1 MAYKV
6 FVSYSHSADD
16 RLAPILQAGLH
27 GFARPWNQLRAM
39 RVFLDS
45 RSLSATPKLWS
56 TIRTALQDS
65 EYFLLLASPGS
76 ARSEWVPREVQ
87 HWLSLGRADK
97 LLVALTDGEIVW
109 DAERNDFDWESTTA
123 LPRVLE
129 GVLQEPPLFVDFRW
143 AKQEEQLSLNHPRF
157 RDKIAD
163 LSSTLQGVP
172 KDSLIGEDVR
182 QHQKS
187 VRLRRVAIAAL
198 SILCV
203 ALGVASYISVQQ
215 RNEALRQ
222 QKIATARQLAAEAEV
237 TRNRDPRLLP
247 LSALLAVES
256 LRGFPTSEADQTLR
270 FGLSLLPRPVSYV
283 VHKKELDGTNNA
295 VAAGFTR
302 DGRHLI
308 TLSNELARVWEAAT
322 GKEVATLKH
331 DQFVRRF
338 AMSPDGQY
346 LATTSFD
353 GVLRLWENWST
364 SAPREVRRLPHRTGV
379 FDAEFSPGGRYLAT
393 ASDDGVARVWTDWQT
408 PQARVVSETPSNG
421 SIMLVAF
428 TADEKELVC
437 VDEEATITIWDAA
450 TGARESVPA
459 RKGTLTRDRKH
470 LLVFEEATLRI
481 LEPPD
486 GPEVARVANLNVDTD
501 VSNVNAFDLTIEA
514 RYSALGSGNVVAIRS
529 LSDGRQV
536 ASLRHDSRVEEL
548 IFQPGGRRIATR
560 TQRGAVR
567 LWDVASAA
575 EVGRIVPDENPDV
588 LAFSPDGQYFA
599 TAGSLTANVW
609 TTTASSVVAQ
619 LQGEPRVAAFAPDG
633 AFVTTGGLDS
643 QVRVSTFPDGR
654 VVAMPPKLPSGI
666 NAVAIS
672 ASGRYLAAAGHF
684 VADVWTDWR
693 STPRRVTRLQ
703 HKDVVNVV
711 AFSPDERYVITGA
724 DKSVVVWDRW
734 DSSTPSVVAR
744 IAHEKGIYG
753 VAFSRD
759 SQYLVTADYDGYARL
774 WRGWNTGNPTEVARF
789 QHEGTKGG
797 WRSMYAVAFSPDGKY
812 LATSSYEQTRVWSAW
827 DTKTPRQIGR
837 FESSRISPG
846 AAFTPDGRYLTTL
859 DAGEN
864 DSRDARVWDL
874 ESGREVAR
882 VSHSDQVSFTG
893 FSPDGQYL
901 LTDGAISFWRPADL
915 VREACS
921 RLAFGIGRAQWRR
934 FRGASEAT
942 PGPCDD
948 KR

>member
-270 FGLSLLPRPVSYV
+270 FGLSLLPRPVSYM

-437 VDEEATITIWDAA
+437 VDEEGDDHDLERGHRRSRVSSRQKGHAHWRSASTCWCSK
-450 TGARESVPA
+450 RPRCVFLSYPMVRRSPA
-459 RKGTLTRDRKH
+459 SRISMSILTSRTSMRSIYDRQ
-470 LLVFEEATLRI
+470 V
-481 LEPPD
+481 
-486 GPEVARVANLNVDTD
+486 
-501 VSNVNAFDLTIEA
+501 

-575 EVGRIVPDENPDV
+575 EVGRHDRMKTRKC
-588 LAFSPDGQYFA
+588 LAFSPDGTGLRDGRLVDRKRVDNDRILRGCA
-599 TAGSLTANVW
+599 TA
-609 TTTASSVVAQ
+609 
-619 LQGEPRVAAFAPDG
+619 R
-633 AFVTTGGLDS
+633 
-643 QVRVSTFPDGR
+643 
-654 VVAMPPKLPSGI
+654 
-666 NAVAIS
+666 
-672 ASGRYLAAAGHF
+672 
-684 VADVWTDWR
+684 
-693 STPRRVTRLQ
+693 
-703 HKDVVNVV
+703 
-711 AFSPDERYVITGA
+711 
-724 DKSVVVWDRW
+724 
-734 DSSTPSVVAR
+734 
-744 IAHEKGIYG
+744 
-753 VAFSRD
+753 
-759 SQYLVTADYDGYARL
+759 
-774 WRGWNTGNPTEVARF
+774 
-789 QHEGTKGG
+789 
-797 WRSMYAVAFSPDGKY
+797 
-812 LATSSYEQTRVWSAW
+812 
-827 DTKTPRQIGR
+827 
-837 FESSRISPG
+837 
-846 AAFTPDGRYLTTL
+846 
-859 DAGEN
+859 
-864 DSRDARVWDL
+864 
-874 ESGREVAR
+874 
-882 VSHSDQVSFTG
+882 
-893 FSPDGQYL
+893 
-901 LTDGAISFWRPADL
+901 
-915 VREACS
+915 
-921 RLAFGIGRAQWRR
+921 
-934 FRGASEAT
+934 
-942 PGPCDD
+942 
-948 KR
+948 

>member
-56 TIRTALQDS
+56 TIRTALQTP
-65 EYFLLLASPGS
+65 YFLLLASPGS

-270 FGLSLLPRPVSYV
+270 FGLSLLPRPVSYM

-364 SAPREVRRLPHRTGV
+364 SAPREVRRLPHRTGY
-379 FDAEFSPGGRYLAT
+379 S
-393 ASDDGVARVWTDWQT
+393 
-408 PQARVVSETPSNG
+408 TPS
-421 SIMLVAF
+421 
-428 TADEKELVC
+428 
-437 VDEEATITIWDAA
+437 
-450 TGARESVPA
+450 SVLA
-459 RKGTLTRDRKH
+459 
-470 LLVFEEATLRI
+470 
-481 LEPPD
+481 
-486 GPEVARVANLNVDTD
+486 VDT
-501 VSNVNAFDLTIEA
+501 
-514 RYSALGSGNVVAIRS
+514 
-529 LSDGRQV
+529 
-536 ASLRHDSRVEEL
+536 SR
-548 IFQPGGRRIATR
+548 
-560 TQRGAVR
+560 
-567 LWDVASAA
+567 
-575 EVGRIVPDENPDV
+575 
-588 LAFSPDGQYFA
+588 
-599 TAGSLTANVW
+599 
-609 TTTASSVVAQ
+609 
-619 LQGEPRVAAFAPDG
+619 
-633 AFVTTGGLDS
+633 
-643 QVRVSTFPDGR
+643 
-654 VVAMPPKLPSGI
+654 
-666 NAVAIS
+666 
-672 ASGRYLAAAGHF
+672 
-684 VADVWTDWR
+684 
-693 STPRRVTRLQ
+693 RRVTMALRACGRTGRRRRPESFRRHLRTAASCWSRSRPTRKNSFASTRKRRSRSGTRPPALESQ
-703 HKDVVNVV
+703 FPPERARSLETASTCWCSKRPRCV
-711 AFSPDERYVITGA
+711 FSSHPMVR
-724 DKSVVVWDRW
+724 
-734 DSSTPSVVAR
+734 
-744 IAHEKGIYG
+744 
-753 VAFSRD
+753 
-759 SQYLVTADYDGYARL
+759 
-774 WRGWNTGNPTEVARF
+774 
-789 QHEGTKGG
+789 
-797 WRSMYAVAFSPDGKY
+797 RSPA
-812 LATSSYEQTRVWSAW
+812 
-827 DTKTPRQIGR
+827 
-837 FESSRISPG
+837 SRISMSI
-846 AAFTPDGRYLTTL
+846 LT
-859 DAGEN
+859 
-864 DSRDARVWDL
+864 SRTSMR
-874 ESGREVAR
+874 S
-882 VSHSDQVSFTG
+882 
-893 FSPDGQYL
+893 
-901 LTDGAISFWRPADL
+901 I
-915 VREACS
+915 
-921 RLAFGIGRAQWRR
+921 
-934 FRGASEAT
+934 
-942 PGPCDD
+942 
-948 KR
+948 